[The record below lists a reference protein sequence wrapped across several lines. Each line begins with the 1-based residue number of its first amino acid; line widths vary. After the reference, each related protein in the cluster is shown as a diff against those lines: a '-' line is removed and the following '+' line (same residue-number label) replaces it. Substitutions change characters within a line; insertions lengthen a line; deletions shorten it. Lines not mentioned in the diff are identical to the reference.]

1 MKTHQRGAEL
11 SSKSATDVFAV
22 TVLAEQLD
30 CSALF
35 RNNAVSRILR
45 ATSLRIVVKLEY
57 VRDVRVS
64 ACEYNILL
72 VTTFTLGVYFGETRR
87 ARSNSYILQIL
98 GNIQYPYSDVGVA
111 IPNVV
116 DLNLITM
123 KQFC

>member
-1 MKTHQRGAEL
+1 MKTHQQGAEL
-11 SSKSATDVFAV
+11 SSKSARDVFAV
-22 TVLAEQLD
+22 TVLAEQLEG
-30 CSALF
+30 SALF

-45 ATSLRIVVKLEY
+45 ATSLRILVKLEC

-72 VTTFTLGVYFGETRR
+72 VTTFTLGVCIGETRR
-87 ARSNSYILQIL
+87 ARSHSTILQIL